1 MSSVFT
7 KLLDAK
13 LKVLSDSV
21 SQEPEPTKKKSPK
34 QSFDME
40 R

>member
-13 LKVLSDSV
+13 LKVLSNSV
-21 SQEPEPTKKKSPK
+21 SQEPEQTKKKTQAK
-34 QSFDME
+34 F
-40 R
+40 

>member
-1 MSSVFT
+1 MSSFT

-21 SQEPEPTKKKSPK
+21 SQESKQTKKKSPK
-34 QSFDME
+34 RRFDME